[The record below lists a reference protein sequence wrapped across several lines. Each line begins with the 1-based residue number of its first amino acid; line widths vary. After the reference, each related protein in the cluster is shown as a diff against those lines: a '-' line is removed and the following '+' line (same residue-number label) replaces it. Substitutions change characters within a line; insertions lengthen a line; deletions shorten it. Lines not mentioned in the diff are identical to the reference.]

1 VCTLPEASSFEEMLS
16 GGHPN
21 SLGQTLDV
29 VAAVSATPQRLREL
43 IDTFA
48 SADAVVRLR
57 VSSALKRLSR
67 LDQDLFARHL
77 DYYLDAIEGLD
88 QPSAQWTRAQIALE
102 MDAILTSSQRERLTR
117 ALREQLER
125 SGDWIVI
132 AQTLKTLV
140 AWAADDAR
148 LAKWLL
154 PHAERHAK
162 DTRKTVS
169 SVARRAL
176 QNLGR

>member
-1 VCTLPEASSFEEMLS
+1 MCTLPEATSFEGMLT

-21 SLGQTLDV
+21 SLGQTLEV
-29 VAAVSATPQRLREL
+29 VAAVSAAPQRLREL

-48 SADAVVRLR
+48 SGDAVVRLR

-67 LDQDLFARHL
+67 LDQDLFARHM
-77 DYYLDAIEGLD
+77 DYYLDAIEFLD

-102 MDAILTSSQRERLTR
+102 MGAVLTAPQRERLTR
-117 ALREQLER
+117 ALGEQLER

-140 AWAADDAR
+140 AWAADDAS
-148 LAKWLL
+148 LANWLR

-169 SVARRAL
+169 SAAHRAL
-176 QNLGR
+176 QNLAS